1 MSMGA
6 IVQDYSPAEAAV
18 KAINAGVDIILMP
31 QDLAKA
37 YNGILNAVNNGNIS
51 TDRIDQSVLR
61 ILQLKIKYGVVD
73 PEQF

>member
-1 MSMGA
+1 
-6 IVQDYSPAEAAV
+6 
-18 KAINAGVDIILMP
+18 MP